1 MSEPSTARGSGRSVA
16 FPLFMLAVGCLGV
29 AAAWVLLALYG
40 NGQKGWM
47 AVIAALD
54 AAWML
59 RLGGWRPGWARAA
72 LAVAGTLSVVALAN
86 WGIAALQIGLPMGL
100 DLWESLSKPG
110 LGYVWLL
117 AGLANTAFD
126 KACIAVA
133 VAIAA
138 WFGR

>member
-1 MSEPSTARGSGRSVA
+1 MTEPSTARGSGRSVVL
-16 FPLFMLAVGCLGV
+16 PMFMLVVGCLGV

-47 AVIAALD
+47 AVVAALD

-59 RLGGWRPGWARAA
+59 RLGGLRPGRTRGAVAVLGT
-72 LAVAGTLSVVALAN
+72 LAVVGLAN

-117 AGLANTAFD
+117 AGLANSTFD

-133 VAIAA
+133 VVLAA

>member
-16 FPLFMLAVGCLGV
+16 FPLFMLAVGCLGA

>member
-1 MSEPSTARGSGRSVA
+1 MTELPTARGSGRSVA
-16 FPLFMLAVGCLGV
+16 LPLIMLVIGCLGA

-47 AVIAALD
+47 AVVAALD

-59 RLGGWRPGWARAA
+59 RLGGLRPGWSRSG
-72 LAVAGTLSVVALAN
+72 LAVLGTLVAIALAN
-86 WGIAALQIGLPMGL
+86 WGITALQIGLPMGL

-117 AGLANTAFD
+117 AGLANSAFD
-126 KACIAVA
+126 KTCIAVA
-133 VAIAA
+133 VVLAA
-138 WFGR
+138 WLGR

>member
-1 MSEPSTARGSGRSVA
+1 MTESSPAHGPGPRLVL
-16 FPLFMLAVGCLGV
+16 PLTLLVFGCLGV

-47 AVIAALD
+47 AVLAALD

-59 RLGGWRPGWARAA
+59 RTGGLRPGWTRCA
-72 LAVAGTLSVVALAN
+72 LALLGTLATIALAN

-110 LGYVWLL
+110 VRYVWLL
-117 AGLANTAFD
+117 ADLANSSFD

-133 VAIAA
+133 AVLAA

>member
-1 MSEPSTARGSGRSVA
+1 MTELPTARGSGRSVA
-16 FPLFMLAVGCLGV
+16 LPLIMLVIGCLGA

-47 AVIAALD
+47 AVVAALD

-59 RLGGWRPGWARAA
+59 RLGGLRPGWSRSG
-72 LAVAGTLSVVALAN
+72 LAVLGTLVAIALAN

-117 AGLANTAFD
+117 AGLANSAFD
-126 KACIAVA
+126 RTCIAVA
-133 VAIAA
+133 VVLAA

>member
-1 MSEPSTARGSGRSVA
+1 MTESSAAHGSGRSVA
-16 FPLFMLAVGCLGV
+16 LPLSMLAIGCLGV

-47 AVIAALD
+47 AVVAALD

-59 RLGGWRPGWARAA
+59 RLGGLRPGWWRAV
-72 LAVAGTLSVVALAN
+72 LAVLGTLVVVALAN

-117 AGLANTAFD
+117 AGLANSTFD

-133 VAIAA
+133 VALAA

>member
-1 MSEPSTARGSGRSVA
+1 MTELSTARGPGRSVA
-16 FPLFMLAVGCLGV
+16 LPLIMLVIGCLGA

-47 AVIAALD
+47 AVVAALD

-59 RLGGWRPGWARAA
+59 RLGGLRPGWSRSG
-72 LAVAGTLSVVALAN
+72 LAVLGTLVAIALAN

-117 AGLANTAFD
+117 AGLANSAFD
-126 KACIAVA
+126 RTCIAVA
-133 VAIAA
+133 VVLAA
-138 WFGR
+138 WLGR

>member
-1 MSEPSTARGSGRSVA
+1 MTQSPAARAPCRPLALPLILLVA
-16 FPLFMLAVGCLGV
+16 GCLGV
-29 AAAWVLLALYG
+29 AAAWVLLSLYG

-47 AVIAALD
+47 AVVAALD

-59 RLGGWRPGWARAA
+59 RIGGMRPGRARMA
-72 LAVAGTLSVVALAN
+72 LALLGTLLAIALAN

-100 DLWESLSKPG
+100 DLWDSLSKPG

-117 AGLANTAFD
+117 AGLANSAFD

-133 VAIAA
+133 LALAA

>member
-1 MSEPSTARGSGRSVA
+1 MTESPTARGSGRPVV
-16 FPLFMLAVGCLGV
+16 FPLILLVIGCFGV

-47 AVIAALD
+47 AVVAALD

-59 RLGGWRPGWARAA
+59 RLGGMRPGLTRAA
-72 LAVAGTLSVVALAN
+72 LAVLATLAAIALAN

-100 DLWESLSKPG
+100 DVWQSLSKPG

-117 AGLANTAFD
+117 AGLANSAFD

-133 VAIAA
+133 VAVAA
-138 WFGR
+138 WLGR

>member
-1 MSEPSTARGSGRSVA
+1 MTEPSTARGPGRSVA
-16 FPLFMLAVGCLGV
+16 LPLTMLVVGCLGV

-40 NGQKGWM
+40 SGQKGWM
-47 AVIAALD
+47 AMVAALD

-59 RLGGWRPGWARAA
+59 RLGGLRAGRMRGV
-72 LAVAGTLSVVALAN
+72 LAVLGTLAVVALAN
-86 WGIAALQIGLPMGL
+86 WAIAALQIGLPMGL

-110 LGYVWLL
+110 VGYVWLL
-117 AGLANTAFD
+117 AGMANSAFD

-133 VAIAA
+133 VVLAA

>member
-1 MSEPSTARGSGRSVA
+1 MTASSTARGSGRSVA
-16 FPLFMLAVGCLGV
+16 LPLFMLVIGCLGA

-47 AVIAALD
+47 AVVAALD

-59 RLGGWRPGWARAA
+59 RLGGLRPGWSRSA
-72 LAVAGTLSVVALAN
+72 LAVVGTLTVVALAN

-110 LGYVWLL
+110 FGYIWLL
-117 AGLANTAFD
+117 AGLANGTFD

-133 VAIAA
+133 VVLAA